1 MDDFS
6 DRIFIAELEEML
18 ARDARTIRCWVRDAK
33 RVYDVAGG
41 LPADG
46 GYLPEDLW
54 PTREENGRGR
64 IFWRSD
70 QLDGVKAFAAEK
82 ERRKGWQGAS
92 TTTP

>member
-33 RVYDVAGG
+33 RMSILAGG
-41 LPADG
+41 AETD
-46 GYLPEDLW
+46 GYLPSELW
-54 PTREENGRGR
+54 PEREENGRGR
-64 IFWRSD
+64 IFWRQD
-70 QLDGVKAFAAEK
+70 QIDGLKAFAAEK
-82 ERRKGWQGAS
+82 DRRKGWQGAS